1 MEYNKNVW
9 VDILSI
15 GDELLIGQTVNTN
28 ASWLGAQCNQH
39 GLRVRRVISIPDQQ
53 EDILREI
60 ETSMREAQV
69 TLVTGGLGPTKDD
82 ITKKTIAHFFQDE
95 LVRDIETQDRVN
107 QFFALRNLPVLAS
120 NDGQSMVPSKCD
132 VIPNLH
138 GTAPG
143 MWFQHNGHIL
153 VSMPGVPYEMKG
165 IMENFVWDKIQNTF
179 SLPNIIHR
187 TIMTIGVGESF
198 LAEKLAT
205 FEDEIGPAEIA
216 LAYLPSPG
224 CVKLRLSS
232 YGNWDNEA
240 AQKKMDEFVEKM
252 HLLIGDYIFSDVETT
267 IYQVI
272 AQYCRQSKKTL
283 SVAES
288 CTGGTLQS
296 ILTQEPGAS
305 DYFKGGITSYWTE
318 TKIDILHVDE
328 STILKNKVV
337 SEAVATEMA
346 ENCRKMF
353 NSDFAI
359 ATTGYAGPTSDDLDI
374 PVGTI
379 YIAVSNG
386 QNTFSRT
393 LKLGTNRVRN
403 IQNACLQAA
412 NLLRSNYFNN

>member
-1 MEYNKNVW
+1 
-9 VDILSI
+9 
-15 GDELLIGQTVNTN
+15 
-28 ASWLGAQCNQH
+28 
-39 GLRVRRVISIPDQQ
+39 
-53 EDILREI
+53 
-60 ETSMREAQV
+60 
-69 TLVTGGLGPTKDD
+69 
-82 ITKKTIAHFFQDE
+82 
-95 LVRDIETQDRVN
+95 
-107 QFFALRNLPVLAS
+107 
-120 NDGQSMVPSKCD
+120 
-132 VIPNLH
+132 
-138 GTAPG
+138 
-143 MWFQHNGHIL
+143 
-153 VSMPGVPYEMKG
+153 
-165 IMENFVWDKIQNTF
+165 
-179 SLPNIIHR
+179 
-187 TIMTIGVGESF
+187 
-198 LAEKLAT
+198 
-205 FEDEIGPAEIA
+205 
-216 LAYLPSPG
+216 
-224 CVKLRLSS
+224 
-232 YGNWDNEA
+232 
-240 AQKKMDEFVEKM
+240 MDEFVEKM

-337 SEAVATEMA
+337 SEAVAIEMA

>member
-53 EDILREI
+53 EAILREI

-95 LVRDIETQDRVN
+95 LVRDIETQERVN
-107 QFFALRNLPVLAS
+107 KFFAQRNLPVLAS
-120 NDGQSMVPSKCD
+120 NDGQSMVPSKCQ

-143 MWFQHNGHIL
+143 MWFQHNGNIL

-240 AQKKMDEFVEKM
+240 AQKKMDKFVEKM

-296 ILTQEPGAS
+296 IFTQEPGAS

-318 TKIDILHVDE
+318 TKIEILGVDE

-337 SEAVATEMA
+337 SEAVAIEMA

-353 NSDFAI
+353 KSDFAI

-386 QNTFSRT
+386 QNTFSST

>member
-95 LVRDIETQDRVN
+95 LVRDIETQERVN
-107 QFFALRNLPVLAS
+107 KFFAQRNLPVLAS
-120 NDGQSMVPSKCD
+120 NDGQSMVPSKCQ

-224 CVKLRLSS
+224 CKV
-232 YGNWDNEA
+232 
-240 AQKKMDEFVEKM
+240 
-252 HLLIGDYIFSDVETT
+252 
-267 IYQVI
+267 
-272 AQYCRQSKKTL
+272 
-283 SVAES
+283 
-288 CTGGTLQS
+288 
-296 ILTQEPGAS
+296 
-305 DYFKGGITSYWTE
+305 
-318 TKIDILHVDE
+318 
-328 STILKNKVV
+328 KVV
-337 SEAVATEMA
+337 Q
-346 ENCRKMF
+346 
-353 NSDFAI
+353 
-359 ATTGYAGPTSDDLDI
+359 LW
-374 PVGTI
+374 
-379 YIAVSNG
+379 
-386 QNTFSRT
+386 Q
-393 LKLGTNRVRN
+393 LG
-403 IQNACLQAA
+403 
-412 NLLRSNYFNN
+412 